1 MMREA
6 VFSILTLLKFTFA
19 AVQMPSH
26 IWLFM
31 TPMDCSTLGFPVLHH
46 VSELTQTHVH
56 WVCDAIQPSCFCCP
70 LLLLPSVF
78 PFIRVFSY
86 ESALHIR
93 WPKHWSFSFSISP
106 SSNEYSGLISFRID
120 WLDIL
125 VVQLTLKSLL
135 KHHNLKASI
144 LWHSAF
150 FTVQFSHSWASL
162 VAQLVKNPP
171 AMRETRFQSMI
182 RKIPLRR
189 ERLPIPVF
197 LPGKF
202 HGQRSLV
209 GYSPWGCKELDMT
222 ERLSLHF
229 TSHIHM
235 TTGKT
240 TTLTTRTLLAKWYLC
255 FLIRYLS

>member
-1 MMREA
+1 
-6 VFSILTLLKFTFA
+6 
-19 AVQMPSH
+19 
-26 IWLFM
+26 
-31 TPMDCSTLGFPVLHH
+31 MDCSTLGFPVLHH

-56 WVCDAIQPSCFCCP
+56 WVCDAIQPSCFWCP

-125 VVQLTLKSLL
+125 VVQPTLKSLL

-150 FTVQFSHSWASL
+150 FTVQFSHPRASL

-171 AMRETRFQSMI
+171 AMRETRVQSMI
-182 RKIPLRR
+182 RKIPL
-189 ERLPIPVF
+189 EKGKATHSGILAWKIPWTEE
-197 LPGKF
+197 PG
-202 HGQRSLV
+202 GLQSMGLQGV
-209 GYSPWGCKELDMT
+209 GHDWET
-222 ERLSLHF
+222 FTSLHF
-229 TSHIHM
+229 SHPYDYWKNH
-235 TTGKT
+235 TFDYQNFVGKMISLLFN
-240 TTLTTRTLLAKWYLC
+240 TLSVITLLPRSKRFFCLFC
-255 FLIRYLS
+255 F

>member
-144 LWHSAF
+144 LWHWTF
-150 FTVQFSHSWASL
+150 FMVQLSHPYMKMK
-162 VAQLVKNPP
+162 VAQLCPTCCESMDYTIHGILWARILECVAFPFS
-171 AMRETRFQSMI
+171 RESSQPRDQTQVSHIAGGF
-182 RKIPLRR
+182 
-189 ERLPIPVF
+189 
-197 LPGKF
+197 
-202 HGQRSLV
+202 
-209 GYSPWGCKELDMT
+209 
-222 ERLSLHF
+222 F
-229 TSHIHM
+229 TSWV
-235 TTGKT
+235 
-240 TTLTTRTLLAKWYLC
+240 TREAQEYW
-255 FLIRYLS
+255 SG